1 MMPDQLRT
9 NRDLYLFVAALVE
22 NDDLEGRELEEY
34 LRALWRLG
42 SAEQAKDQLTLA
54 CFSGLLVAAFQEP
67 APAFVP
73 GWQDIAEEEGTHAG
87 YPRWERTIF
96 SQIVDLR
103 EMRDAGMLANE
114 HRYFGVD
121 APRGRR
127 WFNFDPLTYLEC
139 AVEGA
144 FGGWRPGDRT
154 GRDYV
159 AAKNLEL
166 ADLDIPI
173 FEMTRVSWDQFA
185 DFLRA
190 GQSFE

>member
-1 MMPDQLRT
+1 MPDQLRT

-22 NDDLEGRELEEY
+22 NDERQGRELEEY

-42 SAEQAKDQLTLA
+42 SARQASDQLTLA
-54 CFSGLLVAAFQEP
+54 RFAGLLVAAFREQ
-67 APAFVP
+67 APAFAP
-73 GWQDIAEEEGTHAG
+73 AWQRIAEEEGTHTG
-87 YPRWERTIF
+87 YSRWERTIF

-114 HRYFGVD
+114 HRYFGMD
-121 APRGRR
+121 APRGQR

-139 AVEGA
+139 AVEGT
-144 FGGWRPGDRT
+144 FGGWLPGDRT

-159 AAKNLEL
+159 SAKNMELE
-166 ADLDIPI
+166 DLDIPI
-173 FEMTRVSWDQFA
+173 FEMAGVSWDQFA